1 MSTIEQTPRSGG
13 PVGGSTGGGT
23 TPPASAH
30 TGGGGHAPDS
40 HATSTGVTNTKLAM
54 WLFLSSDCLFFGA
67 FISAYLLYRG
77 RPGQTGPSPSDLFD
91 IPFTSATSFILLMSS
106 LTMVLALAAIQRG
119 DHRRVRIW
127 LLATALLGATFIG
140 GQVFEF
146 TEFTREG
153 LSVDTSVFGSTFFL
167 LTGFHGAHVTI
178 GIVWLLSLWG
188 LSNAGRLEQ
197 GDAERVEV
205 AGLYWHFVDVVWIVI
220 FTVIYLVP
228 QPTT

>member
-1 MSTIEQTPRSGG
+1 MATIEQT
-13 PVGGSTGGGT
+13 TAGT
-23 TPPASAH
+23 TPAT
-30 TGGGGHAPDS
+30 TGGDHAAAEPGVGGHDP
-40 HATSTGVTNTKLAM
+40 HATSTGVTHTKLAM
-54 WLFLSSDCLFFGA
+54 WIFLASDCLFFGA
-67 FISAYLLYRG
+67 FISAYMLYRG
-77 RPGQTGPSPSDLFD
+77 RNIGSGPTQRDLFD
-91 IPFTSATSFILLMSS
+91 IPFTSATSFVLLMSS

-153 LSVDTSVFGSTFFL
+153 LHVDTSLFGSTFFL

-178 GIVWLLSLWG
+178 GIIWLLSLWG
-188 LSNAGRLEQ
+188 MSSRGRLPQ
-197 GDAERVEV
+197 AKAESVEI

-220 FTVIYLVP
+220 FTIIYLVP
-228 QPTT
+228 QPRG

>member
-1 MSTIEQTPRSGG
+1 MSTIEQASE
-13 PVGGSTGGGT
+13 VGGSTT
-23 TPPASAH
+23 SPVAASH
-30 TGGGGHAPDS
+30 GGGGDGGHGHDP

-67 FISAYLLYRG
+67 FIAAYLLYRG
-77 RPGQTGPSPSDLFD
+77 RPGQSGPGPSDLFD

-127 LLATALLGATFIG
+127 LLATVLLGATFIG

-153 LSVDTSVFGSTFFL
+153 LTVSESVFGSTFFL

-178 GIVWLLSLWG
+178 GIIWLLSLWG
-188 LSNAGRLEQ
+188 LSAAGRLEQ
-197 GDAERVEV
+197 GDSERVEV